1 MILAI
6 EIPTEGIHKMY
17 VVFSVVRLQ
26 IPEGIIDSI
35 YDLEELLADTVLCLS
50 TTTFKTTKVVSRLN
64 LIVSE
69 SSLEPLD

>member
-1 MILAI
+1 MD
-6 EIPTEGIHKMY
+6 

-26 IPEGIIDSI
+26 ILEGVVDSI

-50 TTTFKTTKVVSRLN
+50 TTTFKTIKVMSRLN

-69 SSLEPLD
+69 SSLKPLD